1 MALFARTVVLAS
13 LLVACGGPL
22 PEATREARYEPDTP
36 PALSVPPPAPDAS
49 LPPSDHPAVI
59 EADATTRC
67 ESAPELS
74 APENESRERGAFV
87 LRGLSSRSFET
98 AQGCYW
104 RGGHAIL
111 ARFVAPR
118 AGRWRMGVQ
127 GVAIRYL
134 SVNDGCEG
142 ERLRCESN
150 LVRAENPLDA
160 PSLSTAITLRA
171 GQALSLVV
179 TCARDDM
186 SCAADLFAQR
196 VEDRGCF
203 ETDTPCEPGLAC
215 VWTYENNTARG
226 RCTPGTAPRLRDVRV
241 YSVGAMSASAVD
253 PDGDH
258 RRVFAEL
265 LDARGEIT
273 PLRGDRTLEG
283 EVEGQG
289 ATTAVRW
296 LLGRGYP
303 MPDDAVRARV
313 WLRDGAGLESERV
326 EVPIEA
332 PTELAEGQSCVLA
345 TSDPFTQITVCEAGT
360 RCLTDGSVARC
371 IRQRAPT
378 LPRAAAWYDA
388 TERALSIDLD
398 ATDPDQDIRAAQIE
412 FLDAQGVSLPGQSF
426 APYSSWRYLAERPDG
441 QYRLDE
447 RAVPAGMV
455 RVRVRVGDT
464 FGLWSAWLEVVPT
477 SSTTVAPGDRCDP
490 TSTARVRCELGVAG
504 CVPRVGEELG
514 RCEAYERSC
523 PRYWNASR
531 WILSAA
537 GTYSVSGAP
546 LSWSTPTVSCLQPRS
561 RVGTEYELVAPR
573 AGTYRFVLEGP
584 EGFGGYSLALRDACG
599 GPDLSA
605 EHACRAADESSR
617 RAEITRELAAGERV
631 MMVVTAGG
639 SGVRYRLSVTVP

>member
-22 PEATREARYEPDTP
+22 PEATREASYAPDTP
-36 PALSVPPPAPDAS
+36 PALSAPPPAPDAS
-49 LPPSDHPAVI
+49 LPPSDQPTTTEV
-59 EADATTRC
+59 DATASC
-67 ESAPELS
+67 ASSPELS
-74 APENESRERGAFV
+74 ARENESYDGRTFV
-87 LRGLSSRSFET
+87 LRDLVSRVSPAT
-98 AQGCYW
+98 QGCYG
-104 RGGHAIL
+104 RAGHAVA
-111 ARFVAPR
+111 ARFVSPVSA
-118 AGRWRMGVQ
+118 RWRLGAS
-127 GVAIRYL
+127 GVAMRYL
-134 SVNDGCEG
+134 SAQEGCEG
-142 ERLRCESN
+142 ERLRCESTA
-150 LVRAENPLDA
+150 VAPADPLGV
-160 PSLSTAITLRA
+160 PSLSTTITLRA
-171 GQALSLVV
+171 GREVSLVV
-179 TCARDDM
+179 HCARID
-186 SCAADLFAQR
+186 SACAVDLFAQQI
-196 VEDRGCF
+196 EDRGCF

-215 VWTYENNTARG
+215 VWSHENNTARG

-241 YSVGAMSASAVD
+241 YSVGAISASALD

-258 RRVFAEL
+258 RQVFAEL

-289 ATTAVRW
+289 ATTPVRW

-345 TSDPFTQITVCEAGT
+345 TSDPFTQITVCGAGT

-477 SSTTVAPGDRCDP
+477 PSTTVAPGDRCDP

-605 EHACRAADESSR
+605 ERACRAADESSR
-617 RAEITRELAAGERV
+617 RAEITRELAAGERL